1 MSLLNLVWCVAL
13 FWVLVFG
20 LGLPLTVGLP
30 LRSDE
35 KVGLAPGAAL
45 IVIYLAAFAIYSFN
59 VPTWCFGLLPVAA
72 LAGLGWRSR
81 EVLVV
86 FRDPDARR
94 LLGAYVVWT
103 GWGLGFLALVR
114 CYFGIG
120 AGATGDWVEHFQR
133 TCFFLGHWPL
143 DYRFIWLY
151 PLAARP
157 PLANLATG
165 AFLVLSRETFPF
177 FQVFSALQSMLVL
190 LPGWL
195 LCRRLGGGR
204 TAAYVFLLLCM
215 LNPLLMHNATYPW
228 TKLITAYFVLAG
240 LHLFLLGRD
249 RGSTGF
255 FRAGFLFLSAGL
267 LAHYSAGPYLLVLA
281 LLYLF
286 AHRSRWLT
294 RSFLGATS
302 RVVLPS
308 ALLLSTWFGW
318 SWTHYGPAATALS
331 NTAVTSTGGSP
342 LSRLIVEK
350 LGNLVTSLLPLP
362 LRDPSYSAPIQIL
375 SPPAALDQHLYLF
388 YQLTLPF
395 AFGCAGLVF
404 LLWLLGQKCVAGA
417 HRGPAPDR
425 GFWIAFL
432 AGTAVIGLLVNG
444 QFDRYGLAH
453 ICLQPLVVL
462 GLAFLAAE
470 LPHVS
475 RSLRRVF
482 GAGLALDFLL
492 GVVLHFHVEH
502 AELSLVGRETA
513 AFRAAAPAPVGLPPL
528 WTDGVFSNLLA
539 KFYFGLTFVGDG
551 GLSPWLAA
559 AFLAGL
565 LVLVVRWQVRA
576 AAIAPGD
583 PSASSPP
590 PAP

>member
-1 MSLLNLVWCVAL
+1 MSFLNLVWCVVL
-13 FWVLVFG
+13 FWVLLFG

-30 LRSDE
+30 LRADE

-45 IVIYLAAFAIYSFN
+45 IVIYLAAFAIYGFN
-59 VPTWCFGLLPVAA
+59 VPPWCFVLLPAAA

-81 EVLVV
+81 EVMAV
-86 FRDPDARR
+86 FRDQEARR

-133 TCFFLGHWPL
+133 TCFFLGRWPL
-143 DYRFIWLY
+143 DYHFIWLY

-177 FQVFSALQSMLVL
+177 FQVFSALESMLVL

-204 TAAYVFLLLCM
+204 AAAYAFLLLCM
-215 LNPLLMHNATYPW
+215 LNPLLLHNATYPW

-249 RGSTGF
+249 RGSAGF
-255 FRAGFLFLSAGL
+255 FSAGFLFLSAGL
-267 LAHYSAGPYLLVLA
+267 LAHYSAGPYLLVLT

-286 AHRSRWLT
+286 SHRSRWLT
-294 RSFLGATS
+294 RSFLGAIS
-302 RVVLPS
+302 RMVLPS
-308 ALLLSTWFGW
+308 ALLLATWFGW

-331 NTAVTSTGGSP
+331 NTAVTSTGVSSP
-342 LSRLIVEK
+342 ARLIAEK
-350 LGNLVTSLLPLP
+350 LGNVVTSLLPLP
-362 LRDPSYSAPIQIL
+362 LRNPTYAAPVQDW
-375 SPPAALDQHLYLF
+375 PWPAVLDQHLYLF

-395 AFGCAGLVF
+395 AFGCAGAVF
-404 LLWLLGQKCVAGA
+404 LLWLLGRKCVAGA
-417 HRGPAPDR
+417 RRRPSPDR
-425 GFWIAFL
+425 GFWIVFL
-432 AGTAVIGLLVNG
+432 SGTAVLGILVNG
-444 QFDRYGLAH
+444 RFDRYGLAH

-482 GAGLALDFLL
+482 WAGLALDFVL

-502 AELSLVGRETA
+502 AGLSLVRPEA
-513 AFRAAAPAPVGLPPL
+513 SAFRAAAPSSASLAPL
-528 WTDGVFSNLLA
+528 WTDGFFSNLLA

-551 GLSPWLAA
+551 GLSPWLATA
-559 AFLAGL
+559 VLAGL

-583 PSASSPP
+583 PSSSSRPTVP
-590 PAP
+590 